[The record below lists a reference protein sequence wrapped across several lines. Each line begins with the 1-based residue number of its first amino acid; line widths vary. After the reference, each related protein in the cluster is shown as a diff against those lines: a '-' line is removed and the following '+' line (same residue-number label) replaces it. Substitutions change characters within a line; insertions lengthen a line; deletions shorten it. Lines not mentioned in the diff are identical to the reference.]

1 MEMLLT
7 GEPIDAQRAYDIG
20 LVNHVVDSDDL
31 DALHDKTEEIAMK
44 IVAKSKPV
52 VAMGKAGFHRQI
64 QLDLKEA
71 HETAG
76 SCMVE
81 NLYLPDAKEG
91 ISSFIEKRHP
101 QWSHQQR

>member
-31 DALHDKTEEIAMK
+31 NALHDKTEEIAMK

-52 VAMGKAGFHRQI
+52 VALGKAGFYRQI
-64 QLDLKEA
+64 ELDLKEA
-71 HETAG
+71 HHTAG
-76 SCMVE
+76 SCMVS
-81 NLYLPDAKEG
+81 NLHLPDAKEG

-101 QWSHQQR
+101 QWTHQE